1 MIHRNISKHIVHLSK
16 KFKSLTIT
24 GPRQSGKTTLA
35 KHLFPDFRYVSLEE
49 LDTRDFAQSDPRSF
63 LTQYG
68 SKVIIDEIQRVPDLF
83 SYLQTHLDEKSG
95 NGQYIFT
102 GSQNLL
108 ISKHVSQSMVGRTA
122 LVNLLPL
129 EFTEIRRT
137 RPTMILEQAIL
148 TGGYP
153 AIYNDDIDPS
163 YYYDSYV
170 SLYLERDVRDLI
182 HVSNLS
188 LFRKCMLLLAGRV
201 GQLLNLT
208 DISNALGVDAKT
220 IEAWVSVLET
230 SFIAFRLQPYF
241 ENISKRVVK
250 TPKIYF
256 YDTGVVCNLLGIK
269 TVKELENSPQWCGIF
284 ENFVI
289 TETVRFY
296 QERSN
301 LFSVKDDIPEFL
313 RLVKHETRRATIQ
326 DIETMLQQGY
336 LVGAEINSRILN
348 NKPGFALHY
357 VLIQAHTDT
366 SFSINDPGG
375 GSAPPMENRL
385 VSKKDLER
393 ALGEDGANSEVTGF
407 RMKIKT

>member
-63 LTQYG
+63 LAQYG

-269 TVKELENSPQWCGIF
+269 TVKELENSPQWGGIF

-289 TETVRFY
+289 TEICKQTMNRGLRPHIYFMRDKMGNEVDLIEKVDTRLILSELKSARTFTSDFEKGLKSMDTLLDKVTTKRIVY
-296 QERSN
+296 RGPTQERR
-301 LFSVKDDIPEFL
+301 SVKL
-313 RLVKHETRRATIQ
+313 
-326 DIETMLQQGY
+326 
-336 LVGAEINSRILN
+336 INVEELLT
-348 NKPGFALHY
+348 NKL
-357 VLIQAHTDT
+357 
-366 SFSINDPGG
+366 S
-375 GSAPPMENRL
+375 
-385 VSKKDLER
+385 
-393 ALGEDGANSEVTGF
+393 
-407 RMKIKT
+407 